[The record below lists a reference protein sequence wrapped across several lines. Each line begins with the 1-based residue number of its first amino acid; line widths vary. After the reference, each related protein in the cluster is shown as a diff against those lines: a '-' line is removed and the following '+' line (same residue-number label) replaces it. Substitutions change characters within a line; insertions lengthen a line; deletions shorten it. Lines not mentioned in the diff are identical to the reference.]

1 MRLSNYVLIISVIMI
16 SCVGILVFFCGA
28 LMIDTNRLQQYA
40 TNVCQLSADVHL
52 AVYNTER
59 GLDFDLWTLNSL
71 NKILKSYEE
80 NSGLYTWFYLDPYQE
95 IAEKTVA
102 FRKSTLVF
110 YNFVLEPTKNDVISS
125 YMSVRPAF
133 NVSLQALEDTL
144 DSAIK
149 KGQQLAFILLMLI
162 LITVI
167 ALYFIVMY
175 PLIRE
180 INNFNMKRSSA
191 LIFKEF
197 KEKLPSWNKN
207 KKDGV

>member
-1 MRLSNYVLIISVIMI
+1 
-16 SCVGILVFFCGA
+16 
-28 LMIDTNRLQQYA
+28 
-40 TNVCQLSADVHL
+40 
-52 AVYNTER
+52 
-59 GLDFDLWTLNSL
+59 
-71 NKILKSYEE
+71 
-80 NSGLYTWFYLDPYQE
+80 
-95 IAEKTVA
+95 
-102 FRKSTLVF
+102 
-110 YNFVLEPTKNDVISS
+110 
-125 YMSVRPAF
+125 MSVRPAF
-133 NVSLQALEDTL
+133 NASLQALEDTL